1 MVRYLSLISFT
12 DKGIRDVTKSL
23 KRAGEFRCDVETKG
37 GKVLSQYWAL
47 GEIDG
52 VVVFECPD
60 DNTAAALML
69 KLGKEDNV
77 RTRTTRVFDA
87 AEFENIACSVG

>member
-23 KRAGEFRCDVETKG
+23 HRAGDFRSEVESKG

-60 DNTAAALML
+60 DITAASLML

-77 RTRTTRVFDA
+77 RTKTTRVFDA
-87 AEFENIACSVG
+87 TEFESIASSIG

>member
-12 DKGIRDVTKSL
+12 DKGIRDVSKSL
-23 KRAGEFRCDVETKG
+23 QRANDFRTQVESKG

-47 GEIDG
+47 GDIDG
-52 VVVFECPD
+52 FVVFECPD
-60 DNTAAALML
+60 DQTAASLML

-77 RTRTTRVFDA
+77 RTKTSRVFNA
-87 AEFENIACSVG
+87 SEFESIAASTQ